1 MKRLLLFLM
10 LIVATLSARAQ
21 VVYLTLDH
29 EGMVQKATE
38 DGKIW
43 FAITGKVHNMKA
55 LGLNVKD
62 FHIYAEAG
70 NSVLAAPIDVNGSD
84 TTFVLKVPT
93 SVGPNTEITIKCRA
107 KNGTQDFS
115 AKAKVTVGFKND
127 FTITKVERD
136 KDKQYAYTCQYK
148 LQVDGLV
155 KDDGSKDD
163 TYSTPKAMN
172 PLSLDYTMTF
182 TPLPNDGI
190 LSSQINYDNNKCFDG
205 RNFNKNISWLNA
217 GEALTLSK
225 DNTPYNE
232 KDGTFVWKT
241 TAIAGRLQA
250 VNNMSKD
257 QLIENNIP
265 DLSAI
270 NKECRAY
277 TINLTVE
284 DNATD
289 AKKKEIHAEVT
300 DFSGN
305 KVTSGRINYARG
317 CYSTPNWFMEEHKI
331 SDKDVVFY
339 NLPGNGD
346 DQETKYSFNDCISK
360 NVYKSTELTDGA
372 ADIDYDPANW
382 YNKSS
387 ADYNLYV
394 WYSPSEDASDNGSL
408 FYAIYD
414 GINSSFVP
422 MSKKD
427 KYTLELAEGTSIKK
441 GTGEYGNTQY
451 EVTLQLNKD
460 GKAVAWPES
469 FSDIT
474 LSYYL
479 DAEYSS
485 NTQIEVSSL
494 TDVEGETG
502 QKVLKIENVYG
513 KPKNLYL
520 YSVITAP
527 YEDTLSVHRYPIEYK
542 SYCTSENYINYL
554 GDQTNGSNFTDAR
567 QDDDL
572 TGLLAQKWTNA
583 TETTTGKDWTTQT
596 IRQYYHI
603 NGGTTVSQTIASAS
617 LHPAT
622 STFSST
628 DTYTLQAIVR
638 STNGAK
644 ITLNLTHGKDAED
657 KEVKASKTVLGL
669 GMDDNNT
676 HSTVNKYGR
685 VDTLYTILNDT
696 QLEGMGIK
704 EGDIPYGGWQKIE
717 ATVGSGSEAAELAI
731 SITSDN
737 EFDLSD
743 VVLLKNA
750 NTTTG
755 FQTTIPALKWDET
768 GSSYDENYND
778 VDGIKLD
785 LTNCNKFSF
794 FDRGPRINRIVK
806 MERNTC
812 WNYETADGE
821 DHYQPF
827 NILLAHTNEKSRK
840 GVTYDTPGTIKR
852 FYLTD
857 SEPYFNPN
865 SEEYDYADYI
875 SYDRSFKANQ
885 PSTLAV
891 PFDVPVSRI
900 FDYCTHGGYD
910 AVKDKY
916 EWHPTPSDE
925 NWGILHHVSDNG
937 NVILGLLWDY
947 TDDGKIGGKC
957 RIHQGGNSYTGP
969 IMYIKTLKDGQ
980 PFMCMHSDETNGGLA
995 VYPVSSNN
1003 SSGAISDDNVK
1014 NNTWVAKDMDYTPVS
1029 ADGSNT
1035 EQDQNFG
1042 LSPATPTDTQQYFS
1056 HFFAS
1061 TYGIEDITKVRN
1073 TEQVSF
1079 TDANYNSIPAT
1090 YDCFYYWSAKDGSFH
1105 KALTK
1110 KVKCPPYRAILAV
1123 AKKVDSSEENNAKLG
1138 ISFIDFYHNASTTTG
1153 IQTVTSPSAR
1163 KKHANN
1169 NVYSVTGTL
1178 VRRGATSL
1186 NGLPNGL
1193 YIVNGKKVIVNHK

>member
-1 MKRLLLFLM
+1 MLFTVGL
-10 LIVATLSARAQ
+10 TARAQ

-29 EGMVQKATE
+29 EGMVQKTTK

-55 LGLNVKD
+55 LGLNVND

-70 NSVLAAPIDVNGSD
+70 NSVFADTISVSGSD

-107 KNGTQDFS
+107 KKGTQDFS
-115 AKAKVTVGFKND
+115 AKAKVTAGFKND

-136 KDKQYAYTCQYK
+136 EKQYVYTCQYK

-190 LSSQINYDNNKCFDG
+190 LAAESYDG
-205 RNFNKNISWLNA
+205 RRYNESISSLTA
-217 GEALTLSK
+217 VEVDTLSK
-225 DNTPYNE
+225 DDITYNAE
-232 KDGTFVWKT
+232 NGTFVWKT

-250 VNNMSKD
+250 DNNMTDK
-257 QLIENNIP
+257 QLIENNRP
-265 DLSAI
+265 NLSAI
-270 NKECRAY
+270 YKECRAY
-277 TINLTVE
+277 TINLTIE

-289 AKKKEIHAEVT
+289 ATKKEIHAEVT
-300 DFSGN
+300 DFFGN
-305 KVTSGRINYARG
+305 KVKSGRINYARG
-317 CYSTPNWFMEEHKI
+317 FFNYYWYNRSHQVSENE
-331 SDKDVVFY
+331 VVFY

-382 YNKSS
+382 YNKGLN
-387 ADYNLYV
+387 YYLYV
-394 WYSPSEDASDNGSL
+394 WYSPSEGVSDNGSL

-414 GINSSFVP
+414 GIKSDFVP

-427 KYTLELAEGTSIKK
+427 KYTLELAEGTSVER
-441 GTGEYGNTQY
+441 TSFDAYGNNSY
-451 EVTLQLNKD
+451 EVTLQLKKD
-460 GKAVAWPES
+460 GKAVEWPES

-474 LSYYL
+474 LGYYL
-479 DAEYSS
+479 DDENKTYA
-485 NTQIEVSSL
+485 QIEGSGP
-494 TDVEGETG
+494 TNG
-502 QKVLKIENVYG
+502 QKVLEIENVYG

-527 YEDTLSVHRYPIEYK
+527 YEDTLSVHRYSIEYK
-542 SYCTSENYINYL
+542 SYCTSENYISYL
-554 GDQTNGSNFTDAR
+554 DDRTNGSNFTDAR
-567 QDDDL
+567 QYDDL

-603 NGGTTVSQTIASAS
+603 NGGTTVSQKIAIAS
-617 LHPAT
+617 LHPAS

-638 STNGAK
+638 SEKGAH

-685 VDTLYTILNDT
+685 VDTLYTILSNE

-704 EGDIPYGGWQKIE
+704 KEDIPYGGWQKIE

-731 SITSDN
+731 SITSDKD
-737 EFDLSD
+737 FDLSD

-755 FQTTIPALKWDET
+755 FQTTIPALKWDKTGDPNET
-768 GSSYDENYND
+768 DENENSESA
-778 VDGIKLD
+778 KFD
-785 LTNCNKFSF
+785 LTKCNKFSF

-827 NILLAHTNEKSRK
+827 NILLAHTNEKGRK
-840 GVTYDTPGTIKR
+840 EGDTPGTIKR

-865 SEEYDYADYI
+865 YEEYDYADYI

-910 AVKDKY
+910 AVKDKH
-916 EWHPTPSDE
+916 EWYPTPSDE

-937 NVILGLLWDY
+937 NVILGMLWDY

-957 RIHQGGNSYTGP
+957 RIHQGSNTFTGP

-995 VYPVSSNN
+995 VYPVISNN
-1003 SSGAISDDNVK
+1003 SSEAISSDSSIVM
-1014 NNTWVAKDMDYTPVS
+1014 NNTWIAKDMDYTPVS

-1035 EQDQNFG
+1035 GQDQNFG
-1042 LSPATPTDTQQYFS
+1042 LYPATPTDTQQYFS

-1079 TDANYNSIPAT
+1079 TDANYNNIPAT

-1123 AKKVDSSEENNAKLG
+1123 AKKVDSSIENSAKLG

-1163 KKHANN
+1163 QKHANN